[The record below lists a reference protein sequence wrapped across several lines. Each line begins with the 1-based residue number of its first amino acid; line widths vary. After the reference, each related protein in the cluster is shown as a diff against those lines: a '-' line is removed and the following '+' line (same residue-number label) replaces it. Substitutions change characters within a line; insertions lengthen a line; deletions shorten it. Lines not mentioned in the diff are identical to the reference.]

1 MNPTTTILI
10 VDDDSG
16 SRRVAV
22 SLLATE
28 HHRLLEAGNGEEA
41 LRIAAQERPDI
52 VFLDVMMPGMDGY
65 EVCRRLRADPALCA
79 MPILMLTTL
88 DDRASRLRGLE
99 AGADDFLNKPVD
111 STELRT
117 RVRTIARLNRFRLL
131 HEESEKRKQ
140 LEAQLL
146 RFQRLE
152 LMGEF
157 AGGIVHDFNNV
168 LSPVLAG
175 AQMLRPSV
183 PAADQQWLDFIENAA
198 QHGMALVQQLLLF
211 ARGGSGEREQVAPG
225 ALLVEVAAMLNAIL
239 PRSVQLETA
248 APTDLARI
256 HGNRPQLQQVLM
268 NLAVNARDAL
278 QGKGRIRLSA
288 QVRNVGAAEAAA
300 VVPPVEPGAYVVFA
314 VRDDGPGMS
323 PDVLA
328 KIFEPFFTTKAPG
341 KGTGLGLATVMRL
354 VRAHAGFVLVE
365 SAPGQGATFSCH
377 FPATDSVPPAAP
389 PPA

>member
-22 SLLATE
+22 SLLAAE
-28 HHRLLEAGNGEEA
+28 QHRLLEAANGEEA

-79 MPILMLTTL
+79 IPILMLTTL
-88 DDRASRLRGLE
+88 DDRSSRLKGLE

-131 HEESEKRKQ
+131 HEEAEQRKQ

-152 LMGEF
+152 LMGQF

-168 LSPVLAG
+168 LSPILAG
-175 AQMLRPSV
+175 AQMLRPGV
-183 PAADQQWLDFIENAA
+183 AADDQQWLDFIDNAA

-211 ARGGSGEREQVAPG
+211 ARGGSGERELVAPRG
-225 ALLVEVAAMLNAIL
+225 LFAEVAAMLKSVL
-239 PRSVQLETA
+239 PHSVRLETE
-248 APTDLARI
+248 APGEAPLI

-278 QGKGRIRLSA
+278 PGKGHIRLTA
-288 QVRNVGAAEAAA
+288 HVREVGVAEAAA
-300 VVPPVEPGAYVVFA
+300 VVPAVAPGTYVVLA

-323 PDVLA
+323 PEILA

-354 VRAHAGFVLVE
+354 VRAHGGFVQVE
-365 SAPGQGATFSCH
+365 STPGAGASFLCH
-377 FPATDSVPPAAP
+377 FPAVPADAATK
-389 PPA
+389 AI